1 MMPLRVAKKIFNKVS
16 REETRLLSQF
26 QSLINGCKT
35 YEDRQCLLRA
45 LHNVAVGSCGYDSLR
60 VSCSLERLQ
69 RTLRN
74 QVRKKFG
81 GRVSANLMWGR
92 YPETR
97 TVVAWY

>member
-1 MMPLRVAKKIFNKVS
+1 MMPLRVAKKIFNNVC
-16 REETRLLSQF
+16 REETLVRDHIR
-26 QSLINGCKT
+26 SLTDDSPFSPEYQKRIH
-35 YEDRQCLLRA
+35 EIAIRI
-45 LHNVAVGSCGYDSLR
+45 CGYTPVQIER
-60 VSCSLERLQ
+60 SLERLH

-97 TVVAWY
+97 TVVAWF